1 MFDIREYYGNGRGEE
16 FHLENEILEIDS
28 DIVENIEDLL
38 VQRVGSHYLL
48 DVYKINKHQI
58 DIIYPS
64 LGYDG
69 PRSLILT
76 PDRVRF
82 LLSLYPVKEDLKKI
96 NKVVIRPRYVESG
109 EIELASLYHKKK
121 GVLVLYLSHPFTTD
135 YSNRRH
141 DESFIALG
149 LEHLMND
156 KIIDDSIGTSRTAGG
171 KPLLWS
177 IISGIDPDGEGE
189 MDKFLI
195 RRKNIDPEIHKVLS
209 DISYHYGNNGY

>member
-1 MFDIREYYGNGRGEE
+1 MFDIREYYGSGRGDEY
-16 FHLENEILEIDS
+16 HLDHGIFEIDN
-28 DIVENIEDLL
+28 DIIEDIEHLL

-48 DVYKINKHQI
+48 DVYKINRHQI

-69 PRSLILT
+69 PRSLMLT

-82 LLSLYPVKEDLKKI
+82 LLSLYPEKQELEKI
-96 NKVVIRPRYVESG
+96 NKLVIRPRYVESG

-121 GVLVLYLSHPFTTD
+121 RVLVLYLSHPFSSD
-135 YSNRRH
+135 FNDKRR
-141 DESFIALG
+141 DDSFVSLG

-156 KIIDDSIGTSRTAGG
+156 KVIGDSIGASRTAGG

-177 IISGIDPDGEGE
+177 IISSIDPEGDGE
-189 MDKFLI
+189 MDKFLV
-195 RRKNIDPEIHKVLS
+195 RRKDVDPAVFRALS